1 MRGPVSC
8 DCVLD
13 PSLGSPALVPSTTS
27 DNSSRV
33 VSDGG
38 VLTTAVTA
46 QLVVDTGMPHALGD
60 RALSTFRDS
69 AASPVDLG
77 SDLVDLEGYVSF
89 ALITQM
95 LLGPR
100 RVCVVRGV
108 VTAESAHTAVGTL
121 VVGCMFPNTLVS
133 FHRLQKSTGHP

>member
-8 DCVLD
+8 NCVLD

-38 VLTTAVTA
+38 VLTNAVTA
-46 QLVVDTGMPHALGD
+46 QLVVDTGMSHALGD
-60 RALSTFRDS
+60 RALSTIRDS
-69 AASPVDLG
+69 AASPVDIG
-77 SDLVDLEGYVSF
+77 SDLVDLEGYASF

-95 LLGPR
+95 LLGTR
-100 RVCVVRGV
+100 LCLCRMLCKHKRYRGFGPYCWD
-108 VTAESAHTAVGTL
+108 SCCRLHL
-121 VVGCMFPNTLVS
+121 VPNA
-133 FHRLQKSTGHP
+133 